1 MTARTHRIHAIATPA
16 IRASIAA
23 AVTGAALIPAAA
35 AQAAPRVLSPEN
47 APTRVAA
54 WESTVMWSR
63 QDPATG
69 RYQLMKSVAGGPPT
83 AVGVRRRSTPFD
95 VDLGTSS
102 SGATFAVYTR
112 NGDIYRLDVA
122 TGTEAKLTRLSSPK
136 AERSPTIQRGRIAF
150 IRRTGRTDELRI
162 GTATTGS
169 RVLVRSGAIEHAELG
184 DRHVA
189 YVTGALDRGAY
200 ERQMHIRNISTRA
213 DKVVYRARSGGSNNA
228 SIFRASYMA
237 NPEGFLWAR
246 TNLGSGEGGRLIRY
260 TLRDSRL
267 GYVPASNSLIS
278 TAWAGAALGAVTTG
292 VIGGAESI
300 QSTNPDACTD
310 GSTAERYCDVVL
322 TGPLTFAA
330 KP

>member
-1 MTARTHRIHAIATPA
+1 MGIHRHVVQAGPRDRPLPA
-16 IRASIAA
+16 HEVRRGRGAHTRCGAA
-23 AVTGAALIPAAA
+23 ALG
-35 AQAAPRVLSPEN
+35 Q
-47 APTRVAA
+47 
-54 WESTVMWSR
+54 
-63 QDPATG
+63 
-69 RYQLMKSVAGGPPT
+69 
-83 AVGVRRRSTPFD
+83 PFD

-112 NGDIYRLDVA
+112 NGDIYRLNVA
-122 TGTEAKLTRLSSPK
+122 TGAEAKVTRLSSPK
-136 AERSPTIQRGRIAF
+136 VERSPTIQRGRIAF
-150 IRRTGRTDELRI
+150 IRRSGGIDELRI

-169 RVLVRSGAIEHAELG
+169 RMLVRSASIEHAELG

-189 YVTGALDRGAY
+189 YVTGVLDRGAY

-237 NPEGFLWAR
+237 DPEGFLWAR
-246 TNLGSGEGGRLIRY
+246 TNVGSGEGSSLIRY

-267 GYVPASNSLIS
+267 SYAPASSSHIS

-292 VIGGAESI
+292 VGGGAESI
-300 QSTNPDACTD
+300 KSTNPDACSD
-310 GSTAERYCDVVL
+310 SSTGDRYCDVVL

>member
-1 MTARTHRIHAIATPA
+1 MTVKTRSHAIATPA
-16 IRASIAA
+16 IGALILAA

-35 AQAAPRVLSPEN
+35 QAVPRVLSPEN

-54 WESTVMWSR
+54 WESTIMWSR

-69 RYQLMKSVAGGPPT
+69 RYQLMKSVAGGPPA
-83 AVGVRRRSTPFD
+83 AVAVPPRSGAPFD

-112 NGDIYRLDVA
+112 NGDIYRLNVA
-122 TGTEAKLTRLSSPK
+122 TGAEAKLTRLSSPK
-136 AERSPTIQRGRIAF
+136 VERSPTIQRGRIAF
-150 IRRTGRTDELRI
+150 IRRSGRTDELRI
-162 GTATTGS
+162 GSATTASRMIVRRGS
-169 RVLVRSGAIEHAELG
+169 IEHAELG

-189 YVTGALDRGAY
+189 YVTGVLDRGAY

-228 SIFRASYMA
+228 SILRASYMA
-237 NPEGFLWAR
+237 DPEGFLWAR
-246 TNLGSGEGGRLIRY
+246 TNVGSGEGSRLIRY

-267 GYVPASNSLIS
+267 GYAPGSSSHIS
-278 TAWAGAALGAVTTG
+278 TAWASAALGAVTTD
-292 VIGGAESI
+292 VLGGAESI
-300 QSTNPDACTD
+300 DSTNPNACTES
-310 GSTAERYCDVVL
+310 GRRYCDVVL